1 MEIAVECLNMQD
13 VCLNGKTNRHS
24 FCCFEIS
31 FTPRKGLSERNY
43 AFYCWASF
51 VILIVFQQQ
60 YLTMSRSYAKRCS
73 SIGQYIFTFLHI
85 IGRFN
90 VNGMLPDMTNMKV
103 LLLGVKGS
111 PKHLIF
117 LLFWVL
123 SKNGIYFNVLDSK
136 SVRPQKEQGM

>member
-1 MEIAVECLNMQD
+1 
-13 VCLNGKTNRHS
+13 
-24 FCCFEIS
+24 
-31 FTPRKGLSERNY
+31 
-43 AFYCWASF
+43 
-51 VILIVFQQQ
+51 
-60 YLTMSRSYAKRCS
+60 MSRSYAKRCS

-103 LLLGVKGS
+103 LLLDVKGS